1 MAIKAGDVKLVAS
14 AVMADVPEGG
24 GAPSSHIIEDN
35 KSNEIFKDISESD
48 RARGRL
54 NMSKVFV
61 SVQTDDVDTYLGSN
75 VIVGRPPED
84 PNVSITLFSTNE
96 AYDVRSAAQSRIE
109 AYLNKSSEWGGYLFE
124 NHIVGQGSIQLFQ
137 RVGAAIP
144 PVGKTLCL
152 VQNEGLSSQREQYV
166 QVVRWSEVERTF
178 TYNNDQEYKAN
189 IVTLELSTPLR
200 YDFTGSPANRL
211 FTRNAASTI
220 TRDTLVANAGTYAGV
235 VPLAEP
241 ITLGDM
247 TIRAA
252 GVYTSLVPSAQ
263 SETPIPASAPH
274 ASSLVPVSAAELY
287 SYTTSLLW
295 SSTSSLSVPNGITP
309 GTLTVTIGST
319 VVTDR
324 GGVLMAG
331 TLQVGTVDYANGI
344 LTTSENYAGVK
355 TVAFRPAGFMAQI
368 PQSTDTLVTAES
380 RSLNYVGF
388 VNPLA
393 APGTLKIS
401 YMVQNQWYVLSEDG
415 SGAIRGFDASYGA
428 GNYNAT
434 TGDYQ
439 VTLGALPDVGSSIIV
454 QWGVPSQ
461 EHAHPA
467 VDLKLFQTVQLET
480 AEDEI
485 INPAFFRA
493 KWTNN
498 GQDFTA
504 TSNETGVLSGAAT
517 GTLAVNNSTVTIAP
531 NVMPIPGTVFTY
543 EFDVGAQTVVDFAHP
558 SRDGAG
564 RLNVNSGSTP
574 LVPGSVVV
582 EWNTLTDETGLGIYT
597 SSQLRK
603 MGIGLNGNGVDP
615 IQTARDNGTGGLT
628 LNGVVVG
635 TVNYATGAI
644 SFNPDVNIQ
653 IPAPQYTSQL
663 VSGGAVNLLDSRLWR
678 LNYAGLSYVTAPSVY
693 PNDESGWVKVRFYSA
708 SSSTRK
714 TQTAV
719 YRPSFPL
726 VSGIA
731 AQTVPGSVLL
741 QVGATAWGDN
751 GTGVLREFTS
761 AGWVERGRINY
772 ATNTAD
778 VTSWPADISSSVRRA
793 SLVTTLGTPISS
805 SHVFRTA
812 AAPLRPGSLSIQY
825 ALANGG
831 TAVVTADIDGLI
843 TGTGIIGSVD
853 YQTGVVRL
861 GFGTRVVAAGN
872 ETEPWYDPSR
882 VGSDGRIFKPDPA
895 ATSTVKYTAVAYTSL
910 PLNAELLGID
920 PVRLPSDGRVPIF
933 KAGTMVVI
941 GNTKTVA
948 GITPANGMTVDL
960 ARTRLS
966 RAVVRD
972 SGGHA
977 VYEGYTVDLEAGT
990 VTFTNVSGISAP
1002 VTIDHRIEDMAL
1014 ANDVQI
1020 SGQITF
1026 TRRISHDYPVE
1037 GSYVSSA
1044 LEFGDRF
1051 ARVSLTFDQATW
1063 DGVTWLDAPSGA
1075 VAPAS
1080 YNTVLAPIE
1089 VTNFGAS
1096 TERFALWFTS
1106 TTQFRIIG
1114 EHVGQIGTGDIN
1126 TVCAPLNPA
1135 TGKPYFTIRVVGWG
1149 AGWATG
1155 NVLRLNTIGAL
1166 APVWVVR
1173 TVQAGEESGID
1184 YSFDLLTR
1192 GDVDRP

>member
-54 NMSKVFV
+54 NMAKVFV
-61 SVQTDDVDTYLGSN
+61 SVQTEDVDTYLGSN

-84 PNVSITLFSTNE
+84 PNVSITLFTNNE
-96 AYDVRSAAQSRIE
+96 VYDVRSTAQSRIE

-137 RVGAAIP
+137 RVGAEIP

-152 VQNEGLSSQREQYV
+152 IQNEGLGTQREQYV
-166 QVVRWSEVERTF
+166 QVARRSVVERTF
-178 TYNNDQEYKAN
+178 TYNNDQDYKAN
-189 IVTLELSTPLR
+189 IVTLELSAPLR
-200 YDFTGSPANRL
+200 YDFTGSPASRL
-211 FTRNAASTI
+211 FTRAAASTI
-220 TRDTLVANAGTYAGV
+220 TRDTLVANAASYAGV

-241 ITLGDM
+241 IALGDL
-247 TIRAA
+247 TIRA
-252 GVYTSLVPSAQ
+252 GSVYTSLVPSAQ
-263 SETPIPASAPH
+263 SETPIPATAPY
-274 ASSLVPVSAAELY
+274 ANALVPAAAANLFTY
-287 SYTTSLLW
+287 ATSLTWNPATNLA
-295 SSTSSLSVPNGITP
+295 LPIGITP
-309 GTLTVTIGST
+309 GTLSIAIGATVIA
-319 VVTDR
+319 DR
-324 GGVLMAG
+324 GGLLVVGA
-331 TLQVGTVDYANGI
+331 LQVGTVDYANGI

-355 TVAFRPAGFMAQI
+355 TVTFRPAAYTAQV
-368 PQSTDTLVTAES
+368 PQSMDTVVTAES

-393 APGTLKIS
+393 APATLKIS

-428 GNYNAT
+428 GNYTAA

-461 EHAHPA
+461 EYAHPTA
-467 VDLKLFQTVQLET
+467 DLKMSQTVVLPVP
-480 AEDEI
+480 AGEI

-493 KWTNN
+493 TWTNN
-498 GQDFTA
+498 GQEFVA
-504 TSNETGVLSGAAT
+504 TSSANGIISGAAS
-517 GTLAVNNSTVTIAP
+517 GTLNVNDSSVTIAP
-531 NVMPIPGTVFTY
+531 NSLPIPGTEITY
-543 EFDVGAQTVVDFAHP
+543 ELDVGEQTVVDLAHP

-564 RLNVNSGSTP
+564 RLNVNAGSTA

-582 EWNTLTDETGLGIYT
+582 EWNTLTDETVLGIYT
-597 SSQLRK
+597 TAQLRA
-603 MGIGLNGNGVDP
+603 MGIGLGAAVDP
-615 IQTARDNGTGGLT
+615 IQSARDNGTGGLI
-628 LNGVVVG
+628 LNGVQVG
-635 TVNYATGAI
+635 TVNYSTGAI
-644 SFNPDVNIQ
+644 VFSPDVTIR
-653 IPAPQYTSQL
+653 IPSPQYTSQV
-663 VSGGAVNLLDSRLWR
+663 VSGGAVNLMDSRLWR
-678 LNYAGLSYVTAPSVY
+678 LNYTGLNYVSAPSVY

-714 TQTAV
+714 THTAAF
-719 YRPSFPL
+719 RPSFPL
-726 VSGIA
+726 VAGIE

-741 QVGATAWGDN
+741 QLGSLVWGDS
-751 GTGVLREFTS
+751 GTGSLREFTS

-772 ATNTAD
+772 ATNTVD
-778 VTSWPADISSSVRRA
+778 ITSWPADLSSTARRS
-793 SLVTTLGTPISS
+793 SLVTTLGTQISS
-805 SHVFRTA
+805 AHVFRTA

-825 ALANGG
+825 ALATGG
-831 TAVVTADIDGLI
+831 TAVVTADIDGSI
-843 TGTGIIGSVD
+843 TGAGITGSVD

-861 GFGTRVVAAGN
+861 GFGSRVVAAGN
-872 ETEPWYDPSR
+872 ESEPWYDPSR
-882 VGSDGRIFKPDPA
+882 VGSDGRIFRPDPA
-895 ATSTVKYTAVAYTSL
+895 TTATVKYTAVAYTSL

-941 GNTKTVA
+941 GNTKTA
-948 GITPANGMTVDL
+948 SGITPTNGMTVNL

-966 RAVVRD
+966 RVLVRD
-972 SGGHA
+972 SAGRA
-977 VYEGYTVDLEAGT
+977 VYEGYTADLEAGT
-990 VTFTNVSGISAP
+990 VTFTDVTGIAAP
-1002 VTIDHRIEDMAL
+1002 VSIDHRIEDMAL

-1037 GSYVSSA
+1037 GTYVSSA

-1051 ARVSLTFDQATW
+1051 ARVSGTFDQATW

-1075 VAPAS
+1075 VATAT
-1080 YNTVLAPIE
+1080 YNTVLSPIE

-1114 EHVGQIGTGDIN
+1114 EHIGQIGTGDIN
-1126 TVCAPLNPA
+1126 TVCAPINPA
-1135 TGKPYFTIRVVGWG
+1135 TGKPYFTIRPVGWG
-1149 AGWATG
+1149 TGWATG
-1155 NVLRLNTIGAL
+1155 NVLRLNTVGAL

-1173 TVQAGEESGID
+1173 TVQAGEEAGVD